1 MSDIIQSLWIGGEL
15 SNMEQL
21 SAKSFI
27 DHGHTYHLYTY
38 GDVKNIPEG
47 IIVKDGN
54 EILPES
60 EIFRY
65 KNGSV
70 SAFSNLFRF
79 ELLYKKGGCWADT
92 DFICVSDKKFQ
103 EPYVISTEPS
113 LDYKHNVITS
123 SFIKMP
129 KSSEAA
135 KTGVTIQRKIKADIL
150 SGRIH
155 WGAGPRTVK
164 LVVQML
170 SLEQYIVPWQTTC
183 SCSYNDAASLVI
195 PKKQFHTKVIK
206 HIEDI
211 PSTMFGIHMWNECWR
226 TAQARF
232 KIKMEKNGKYDSD
245 SLYEQLKKSIK

>member
-1 MSDIIQSLWIGGEL
+1 MSNIIQSLWIGPEL

-21 SAKSFI
+21 SATSFI

-38 GDVKNIPEG
+38 GDVENIPEG
-47 IIVKDGN
+47 VVVKDGN

-65 KNGSV
+65 KLSQG
-70 SAFSNLFRF
+70 RTK
-79 ELLYKKGGCWADT
+79 YHP

-103 EPYVISTEPS
+103 KPYVISTEPS

-123 SFIKMP
+123 SLIKMP
-129 KSSEAA
+129 KNSEAA
-135 KTGVTIQRKIKADIL
+135 KTGIKIQRKIKADIL

-155 WGAGPRTVK
+155 WGAGPRSVK
-164 LVVQML
+164 LVVQMF

-183 SCSYNDAASLVI
+183 SCSYNDAASLVL
-195 PKKQFHTKVIK
+195 PKNPFHKKVIK
-206 HIEDI
+206 TIKNI
-211 PSTMFGIHMWNECWR
+211 PDTMFGIHMWNECWR

-245 SLYEQLKKSIK
+245 SLYEQLKKKHKIG